1 MTITIDSFLDYLKV
15 ERRYS
20 SHTITAYRKDLKDF
34 LEFNHKS
41 LNGKSIA
48 NIESQDVRHWL
59 GHLSNQAL
67 DHRTIN
73 RKISA
78 LKSYFKY
85 LNKTKQRDD
94 NPMLGHHTLKTSKR
108 VMTPLSIDEMRRL
121 FEDVHF
127 SEDYSGRRDKLIL
140 DLLYCTGMRRAEL
153 IGLSIGDIDLDL
165 GSVKVLGKRNKERII
180 PLTNSIV
187 KEILTYLSFRL
198 ALVPYNND
206 SLFLTDKGNMLYPQ
220 FVYNVVR
227 KYLAK
232 VTTKKYIGPH
242 ILRHT
247 FATHLLERG
256 ANLNGVK
263 DLLGHSSLAATQI
276 YTHSNINELKK
287 VYQKTHP
294 RQKK

>member
-1 MTITIDSFLDYLKV
+1 
-15 ERRYS
+15 
-20 SHTITAYRKDLKDF
+20 
-34 LEFNHKS
+34 
-41 LNGKSIA
+41 
-48 NIESQDVRHWL
+48 
-59 GHLSNQAL
+59 
-67 DHRTIN
+67 
-73 RKISA
+73 
-78 LKSYFKY
+78 
-85 LNKTKQRDD
+85 
-94 NPMLGHHTLKTSKR
+94 
-108 VMTPLSIDEMRRL
+108 
-121 FEDVHF
+121 
-127 SEDYSGRRDKLIL
+127 
-140 DLLYCTGMRRAEL
+140 L